1 MAGFRDYVSNYGQ
14 QMFNQQQMA
23 RPAASGFNPY
33 AAGQKHYGGGRSFP
47 TSGSVNKLGYAE
59 RDNQHA
65 ARRNAM
71 LQRLQSEQS
80 GAQMDPSVLRPKG
93 Y

>member
-1 MAGFRDYVSNYGQ
+1 MAGFRDYVAQYGQ
-14 QMFNQQQMA
+14 QFMPQQMA

-33 AAGQKHYGGGRSFP
+33 AAGNKHYGGGRSFP

-59 RDNQHA
+59 RDNKAA

-71 LQRLQSEQS
+71 LQRLQAEQA
-80 GAQMDPSVLRPKG
+80 GAHMDPSVLRPKG

>member
-1 MAGFRDYVSNYGQ
+1 MATFRDSIANYGQ
-14 QMFNQQQMA
+14 QLA

-33 AAGQKHYGGGRSFP
+33 AAGNKHYGAGRSFP
-47 TSGSVNKLGYAE
+47 TSGSVNKLGYAQ
-59 RDNQHA
+59 RDNQAA

-71 LQRLQSEQS
+71 LQQLQNTQA
-80 GAQMDPSVLRPKG
+80 GNYMDPSVLRPRG

>member
-1 MAGFRDYVSNYGQ
+1 MPSFRDSIADYGQ
-14 QMFNQQQMA
+14 QLA

-33 AAGQKHYGGGRSFP
+33 AAGDKHYGAGRSFP
-47 TSGSVNKLGYAE
+47 TSGSVNKLGYAQ
-59 RDNQHA
+59 RDNQAA

-71 LQRLQSEQS
+71 LQRLQSMQGGS
-80 GAQMDPSVLRPKG
+80 HMDPSVLRPRG